1 MTKNHGFIYGVVR
14 MMIDRGILLFWLIII
29 NVVVI
34 WFYLLV
40 RIFKGLIFNEKLLS
54 PYPLLYYLGFCI
66 LTIYLLFVILF

>member
-1 MTKNHGFIYGVVR
+1 MAFIIYGVVR
-14 MMIDRGILLFWLIII
+14 MMIDRGILLVWLITI

-40 RIFKGLIFNEKLLS
+40 RIFKGSIFNENLL
-54 PYPLLYYLGFCI
+54 YQHPLYYYLGFSI

>member
-1 MTKNHGFIYGVVR
+1 MAFIIYGVVR
-14 MMIDRGILLFWLIII
+14 MMIDRGILLVWLITI

-40 RIFKGLIFNEKLLS
+40 RIFKGSIFNENLL
-54 PYPLLYYLGFCI
+54 YPHPLYYYLGFSI